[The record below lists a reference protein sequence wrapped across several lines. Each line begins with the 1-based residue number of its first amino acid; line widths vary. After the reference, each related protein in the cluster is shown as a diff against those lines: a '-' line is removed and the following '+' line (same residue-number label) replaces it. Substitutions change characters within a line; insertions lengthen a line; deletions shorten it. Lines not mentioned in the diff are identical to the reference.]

1 MDDGKVEFKTKRF
14 PSQVGAD
21 GRYWI
26 RKNLQY
32 LCSQCDLTI
41 KSHPDLVK
49 HMTKEH
55 QDAII
60 IQKELPCNKCALVF
74 HSRTSRAEHMEV
86 HKTDLGDPT
95 VATCQT
101 CGHVGSTESNLRVHV
116 MMRHMKARFTCLSCR
131 KQFKFPSECRS
142 HIKKFHP
149 EENTGMECV
158 CNKCGTD
165 PTNFEEFTTHA
176 ESEHN
181 MPSKGRRGGPRVAK
195 APLAPLASSEPDRFC
210 RFCDFSSKSFASAKV
225 HMDLFHTR
233 TSYSCQVCGFSSKR
247 KLDVMKHIQTD
258 HNKTVNSESVSSLIF
273 YHCAVCQ
280 LAEVKE
286 RFLTHLEEHTVEE
299 TSLGK
304 EEVEEAASY
313 SCTRCLNFKNDK
325 SSTISHIISEHMGE
339 HSEES
344 GVSMQE
350 FVTGLLLMN
359 CR

>member
-1 MDDGKVEFKTKRF
+1 MVNNF
-14 PSQVGAD
+14 PQVGPD

-41 KSHPDLVK
+41 NSHPDLVL

-55 QDAII
+55 GDAII

-74 HSRTSRAEHMEV
+74 HTKASRAEHMEV
-86 HKTDLGDPT
+86 HKTDDDPT
-95 VATCQT
+95 ATCET
-101 CGHVGSTESNLRVHV
+101 CGHVGSTESNLRVHI

-142 HIKKFHP
+142 HIKKFHS

-158 CNKCGTD
+158 CNKCRIA
-165 PTNFEEFTTHA
+165 PTHFEEFTNHA
-176 ESEHN
+176 ESEHK
-181 MPSKGRRGGPRVAK
+181 MPSKGRRGQRVSK
-195 APLAPLASSEPDRFC
+195 APEESSEADRFC
-210 RFCDFSSKSFASAKV
+210 RYCDFSSKSTATAKV

-233 TSYSCQVCGFSSKR
+233 ASYSCQVCGFSSKR
-247 KLDVMKHIQTD
+247 KLDVTRHIQAD
-258 HNKTVNSESVSSLIF
+258 HKESVENQSVKSLIF

-286 RFLTHLEEHTVEE
+286 RFLLHLADHTETE

-339 HSEES
+339 HNEES

-350 FVTGLLLMN
+350 FVTRLLLMN
-359 CR
+359 CRSILIPLTFSKY

>member
-1 MDDGKVEFKTKRF
+1 MIYNC
-14 PSQVGAD
+14 PQVGSD

-41 KSHPDLVK
+41 ISHPDLVQ

-55 QDAII
+55 EDAIT
-60 IQKELPCNKCALVF
+60 IQKELPCNKCSLVF
-74 HSRTSRAEHMEV
+74 NTKASKSEHMAV
-86 HKTDLGDPT
+86 HKTEEDPT
-95 VATCQT
+95 ATCQT
-101 CGHVGSTESNLRVHV
+101 CGHVASTESNLRVHI
-116 MMRHMKARFTCLSCR
+116 MMRHMKARFTCISCR

-142 HIKKFHP
+142 HIKRFHS

-158 CNKCGTD
+158 CNKCGID
-165 PTNFEEFTTHA
+165 PTFFEEFTNHA
-176 ESEHN
+176 VNEHK
-181 MPSKGRRGGPRVAK
+181 MPNKGRRSPRSAK
-195 APLAPLASSEPDRFC
+195 APSTSLESSEPDLFC
-210 RFCDFSSKSFASAKV
+210 RYCEFSSQSNASAKV

-247 KLDVMKHIQTD
+247 KLDVIRHIQAD
-258 HNKTVNSESVSSLIF
+258 HKETVDSQSVSSMVF

-280 LAEVKE
+280 LAEVKD
-286 RFLTHLEEHTVEE
+286 RFLDHLEDHTEAE

-304 EEVEEAASY
+304 EEVEESASY

-339 HSEES
+339 HTEES

>member
-1 MDDGKVEFKTKRF
+1 MIDNVSKVG
-14 PSQVGAD
+14 PD

-41 KSHPDLVK
+41 KSHPDLVL

-74 HSRTSRAEHMEV
+74 HTKASRAEHMEV
-86 HKTDLGDPT
+86 HKTDEDPT
-95 VATCQT
+95 ATCET
-101 CGHVGSTESNLRVHV
+101 CGHVGSTESNLRVHI
-116 MMRHMKARFTCLSCR
+116 MMRHMKARFTCLACR

-142 HIKKFHP
+142 HIKKFHSK
-149 EENTGMECV
+149 ENTGMECV
-158 CNKCGTD
+158 CNKCGID
-165 PTNFEEFTTHA
+165 PTYFEEFISHA
-176 ESEHN
+176 ESDHN
-181 MPSKGRRGGPRVAK
+181 MPSKGRRGQRVTK
-195 APLAPLASSEPDRFC
+195 APLPASLETSEPDRFC
-210 RFCDFSSKSFASAKV
+210 RYCDFSSKSKCEAKV

-233 TSYSCQVCGFSSKR
+233 TSYSCQVCGFNSKR
-247 KLDVMKHIQTD
+247 KLDVVKHIRTD
-258 HNKTVNSESVSSLIF
+258 HNGTVDGSMIF

-280 LAEVKE
+280 LAEVKD
-286 RFLTHLEEHTVEE
+286 RFLAHLADHTESE

-350 FVTGLLLMN
+350 FVTGLLLIN